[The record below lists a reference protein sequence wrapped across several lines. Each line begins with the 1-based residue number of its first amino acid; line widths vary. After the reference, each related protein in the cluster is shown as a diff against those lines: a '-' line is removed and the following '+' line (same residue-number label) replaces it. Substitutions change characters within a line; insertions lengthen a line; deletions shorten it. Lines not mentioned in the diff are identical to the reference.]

1 MMLHA
6 TEIDE
11 ALCLSTQLLQMVGDD
26 HLVQNMFRSS
36 DLAQETLLGGEE
48 CAFRSFFFNDS
59 VQNVEAVSTHVSFL

>member
-1 MMLHA
+1 
-6 TEIDE
+6 
-11 ALCLSTQLLQMVGDD
+11 MVGDD

-48 CAFRSFFFNDS
+48 CAFRSFFFSDS